1 VLKVPGFPSETFIA
15 AQFVALLERGIDVHV
30 VCEESRPGD
39 WNRHSNLAAL
49 PGARDRVHAS
59 RLADRPRE
67 AGTRLAL
74 ALLRGFARRP
84 RVTLRYVR
92 AARGRSWAETL
103 GRLVRGAWFLELQP
117 DVIHFEFGTQ
127 AVANTYLPQAVDAAA
142 VVSLRGFDVNY
153 SGLDVPGFYDDVWR
167 EVDLVHCNGTD
178 LWRRAVRRGCPP
190 DKPHRLISPAVNA
203 EFFRPRVPRRGVL
216 GDVERPVIL
225 VSVGRLHW
233 KKGYEWALA
242 AVASLR
248 ERGLFVDYRV
258 LGGGPYEDAVR
269 ACVADLGLEDCVRL
283 LGSRPREVV
292 LDQMRAADV
301 FVHASVS
308 EGFSNG
314 LLEAQAMELPAV
326 SSDADGA
333 RENLCDGETGFV
345 VPRRDPEALADKVLL
360 LAREPELR
368 LRMGRAGRR
377 RVLKHFRP
385 QDQTDAFLEL
395 YEHALRVRAGL
406 C

>member
-1 VLKVPGFPSETFIA
+1 
-15 AQFVALLERGIDVHV
+15 
-30 VCEESRPGD
+30 
-39 WNRHSNLAAL
+39 
-49 PGARDRVHAS
+49 
-59 RLADRPRE
+59 
-67 AGTRLAL
+67 
-74 ALLRGFARRP
+74 
-84 RVTLRYVR
+84 
-92 AARGRSWAETL
+92 
-103 GRLVRGAWFLELQP
+103 
-117 DVIHFEFGTQ
+117 
-127 AVANTYLPQAVDAAA
+127 
-142 VVSLRGFDVNY
+142 
-153 SGLDVPGFYDDVWR
+153 
-167 EVDLVHCNGTD
+167 
-178 LWRRAVRRGCPP
+178 
-190 DKPHRLISPAVNA
+190 
-203 EFFRPRVPRRGVL
+203 
-216 GDVERPVIL
+216 
-225 VSVGRLHW
+225 
-233 KKGYEWALA
+233 
-242 AVASLR
+242 
-248 ERGLFVDYRV
+248 
-258 LGGGPYEDAVR
+258 
-269 ACVADLGLEDCVRL
+269 VRL
-283 LGSRPREVV
+283 LGSRPREAV
-292 LDQMRAADV
+292 LDQIRAADV